1 MTWVMTLS
9 SSENSIAGLKIESID
24 AICEIF
30 DQIVLN
36 WIQWKLVFFHERL
49 IFIPPKKLQ
58 SKKVEAE

>member
-1 MTWVMTLS
+1 MTLS

-36 WIQWKLVFFHERL
+36 WIHWKLVFFHERL
-49 IFIPPKKLQ
+49 IFIPPRSYKAKNLKLN
-58 SKKVEAE
+58 K

>member
-24 AICEIF
+24 VICEIF

-36 WIQWKLVFFHERL
+36 WIHWNLVFSRKTDFY
-49 IFIPPKKLQ
+49 PPKKLQ
-58 SKKVEAE
+58 SKKHEAE

>member
-1 MTWVMTLS
+1 MTLS

-36 WIQWKLVFFHERL
+36 WIHWKLVFFSRKTD
-49 IFIPPKKLQ
+49 FYPPKKLQ
-58 SKKVEAE
+58 SKKLNK